1 MYRKR
6 HTQAMIRHY
15 FFQLTEG
22 CRKEGCVNTDCA
34 TGSGLPLNQDQ
45 AAAKAIEL
53 ARSKGKEGLCI
64 TLDGSLSKTSSTTS
78 LTNNTISKTPS
89 SVSNLSSVGEPV
101 PEHDTVGPN
110 QTPEPMETAESATE
124 HNRPPPRVALP
135 QLPLPAASSTDSVGS
150 TGNPLILIHSRA
162 STGDTPPV
170 SRRHMP
176 DPSGLSASSSSE
188 SGMSGPTG
196 LTTTT
201 SASVVSV
208 SLSTSEESTSDSLSN
223 ISMDLSSSDT
233 QSSRHKSS
241 SRQAS
246 TSDSYFETDG
256 ESWCIIV

>member
-1 MYRKR
+1 M
-6 HTQAMIRHY
+6 
-15 FFQLTEG
+15 
-22 CRKEGCVNTDCA
+22 NTDCA
-34 TGSGLPLNQDQ
+34 TGSGQPLNQDQ
-45 AAAKAIEL
+45 AAAKAIKL
-53 ARSKGKEGLCI
+53 AHSKGKEGLCI
-64 TLDGSLSKTSSTTS
+64 PLDGSLSKTSSTTS

-89 SVSNLSSVGEPV
+89 SVSNVSSVGEPV
-101 PEHDTVGPN
+101 PEHDTVSPN
-110 QTPEPMETAESATE
+110 QTPEPMETTESATE
-124 HNRPPPRVALP
+124 HNRPPRPRVVLP
-135 QLPLPAASSTDSVGS
+135 QVPLPAASSTDSVGS

-188 SGMSGPTG
+188 SGISGPTG

-241 SRQAS
+241 TRQAS

-256 ESWCIIV
+256 ESWCIVD

>member
-1 MYRKR
+1 M
-6 HTQAMIRHY
+6 
-15 FFQLTEG
+15 
-22 CRKEGCVNTDCA
+22 NTDCA
-34 TGSGLPLNQDQ
+34 TGSGRPLNHDR

-64 TLDGSLSKTSSTTS
+64 PLDGSLSKTSSTTS

-89 SVSNLSSVGEPV
+89 SVSNVSSVGEPL
-101 PEHDTVGPN
+101 PEERRMVSPN
-110 QTPEPMETAESATE
+110 QTPEPMETTESTTE
-124 HNRPPPRVALP
+124 HSRLQPHVALSR
-135 QLPLPAASSTDSVGS
+135 LPLPAASSTDSVGS

-208 SLSTSEESTSDSLSN
+208 SLSTSNESMSDSLSN

-241 SRQAS
+241 ARQAFA
-246 TSDSYFETDG
+246 SDSFFETDG
-256 ESWCIIV
+256 KS